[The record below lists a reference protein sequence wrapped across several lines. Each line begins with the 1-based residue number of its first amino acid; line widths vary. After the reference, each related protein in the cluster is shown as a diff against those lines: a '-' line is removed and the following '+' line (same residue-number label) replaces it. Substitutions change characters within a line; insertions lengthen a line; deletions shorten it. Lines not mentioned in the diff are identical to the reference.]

1 MLSYLVV
8 GGLTT
13 AKRDRE
19 KIVASCRYA
28 CDILIYRRTST
39 FSCRWRNQDHLS
51 MDAQKRGYPMTT
63 DDNKALVQ
71 RFYDEV
77 INQKNLAAL
86 DQFVS
91 PNAVNHTVPAGLP
104 QGPSQFLGLHLNA
117 FPDVKVTVE
126 DLLADGDI
134 VIARVSIRGTQQG
147 AFGSIHPRGK
157 PITVMTINIFRIANG
172 KMVEHWGLADRLSA
186 LQQLGV
192 VLPPGQLS

>member
-1 MLSYLVV
+1 
-8 GGLTT
+8 
-13 AKRDRE
+13 
-19 KIVASCRYA
+19 
-28 CDILIYRRTST
+28 
-39 FSCRWRNQDHLS
+39 
-51 MDAQKRGYPMTT
+51 MTT

-91 PNAVNHTVPAGLP
+91 PNAVNHTVPTGLP
-104 QGPSQFLGLHLNA
+104 QGPSQFLGLHFNA

-126 DLLADGDI
+126 DLLADGDK

-157 PITVMTINIFRIANG
+157 PITVMTINIFRIVNG
-172 KMVEHWGLADRLSA
+172 KMVEHWGLTDRLSA

-192 VLPPGQLS
+192 VPLPGQLS

>member
-1 MLSYLVV
+1 
-8 GGLTT
+8 
-13 AKRDRE
+13 
-19 KIVASCRYA
+19 
-28 CDILIYRRTST
+28 
-39 FSCRWRNQDHLS
+39 
-51 MDAQKRGYPMTT
+51 MTT

-71 RFYDEV
+71 RFFDEV

-86 DQFVS
+86 DQFVA

-117 FPDVKVTVE
+117 FPDAKATVE
-126 DLLADGDI
+126 DLLADGDK

-192 VLPPGQLS
+192 VPPAGQLS